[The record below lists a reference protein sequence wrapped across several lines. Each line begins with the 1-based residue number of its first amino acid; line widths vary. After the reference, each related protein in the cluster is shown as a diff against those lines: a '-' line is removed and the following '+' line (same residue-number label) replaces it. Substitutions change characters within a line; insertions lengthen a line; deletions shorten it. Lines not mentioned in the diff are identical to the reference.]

1 MEQQLAKNW
10 KRLSEYEQGVN
21 RVKASKE
28 RWEHME
34 RHVALI
40 FENRKLK
47 ERLDHFL
54 QMVREGKLS

>member
-28 RWEHME
+28 RWKHME
-34 RHVALI
+34 KQTALI
-40 FENRKLK
+40 FENRKLAVTDK
-47 ERLDHFL
+47 A
-54 QMVREGKLS
+54 K